1 MVIEK
6 RFAGGKDSGQ
16 ARIEALVFDYGGVV
30 FHEDSADY
38 DAIGAPHGFAT
49 GELWA
54 LVHGVPEYLPSRI
67 GELSR
72 EAYES
77 AVHRHLQ
84 DRLGGAA
91 ADQVVEALLALYR
104 IAPVRPLM
112 QTLLPQLRRQL
123 PIALLSNATRGST
136 QRFAEHGVAA
146 LFDIVLC
153 SGDIGVAKPDP
164 AAFRIACERLQVAPS
179 RCALIDDQRVNV
191 DAAIAFGM
199 QGWHYHH
206 RQHQACCDWLAR
218 GGLGVAAAT
227 PEAPRPR

>member
-1 MVIEK
+1 MNLTT
-6 RFAGGKDSGQ
+6 
-16 ARIEALVFDYGGVV
+16 ARGPGPLRGIDALLFDYGGVV
-30 FHEDSADY
+30 FHEDPADY
-38 DAIGAPHGFAT
+38 DAIGAPHGFAA

-54 LVHGVPEYLPSRI
+54 LVHGVPEYPPSRT
-67 GELSR
+67 GDLSR

-84 DRLGGAA
+84 GRLGGVA

-112 QTLLPQLRRQL
+112 QTLLPQLRGQL

-136 QRFAEHGVAA
+136 QRLAERGVAA
-146 LFDIVLC
+146 LFDVVLC

-164 AAFRIACERLQVAPS
+164 AVFRHACERLQVAPAC
-179 RCALIDDQRVNV
+179 CALIDDQRANI

-199 QGWHYHH
+199 QGWLYHH

-218 GGLGVAAAT
+218 CGLQVDAAT
-227 PEAPRPR
+227 PDAPRPL